1 MTRALSLRARL
12 AARVG
17 KLSLEVELD
26 TGTGTLV
33 VVGPNGA
40 GKTTLLS
47 MLLGVLPVS
56 RGHIAVG
63 DAVLLDT
70 ERGVNIPIEQ
80 RQFGYVPQDY
90 GLFPHLTVAQN
101 IGFALSCVRPRL
113 GRTEHRHKLEA
124 VLDKLE
130 LESHKGRHP
139 RTLSGG
145 EKQRVALA
153 RAICLEA
160 HALLLDEPMA
170 ALDVLSRREVVAS
183 LAASLDTLALPAIV
197 VTHDPYEAQ
206 VLGHRI
212 AVLEAGRITQ
222 CGTWSELV
230 ASPASP
236 FVERFVA
243 SASRREP

>member
-1 MTRALSLRARL
+1 
-12 AARVG
+12 
-17 KLSLEVELD
+17 
-26 TGTGTLV
+26 
-33 VVGPNGA
+33 
-40 GKTTLLS
+40 
-47 MLLGVLPVS
+47 
-56 RGHIAVG
+56 
-63 DAVLLDT
+63 
-70 ERGVNIPIEQ
+70 VNIPIEQ

-101 IGFALSCVRPRL
+101 IGFALSCASPRL
-113 GRTEHRHKLEA
+113 ARTEHRQKLDA

-130 LESHKGRHP
+130 LERHRDRHP

-160 HALLLDEPMA
+160 HSLLLDEPMA

-236 FVERFVA
+236 FIERFVA
-243 SASRREP
+243 STSRRET